1 MFTKPGEGSTPVDP
15 VVIHPE
21 TIGEVKGVVEVASPD
36 VFGSG
41 VGVTLPLYDPESFP
55 EADRVKIPAEST
67 FIDHD
72 DLTYKVAVDLVR
84 GRVPMMW
91 GPAGVGKTQLARH
104 LAFLMQVPFERIPLG
119 ETSEREDVTGHYE
132 LKGSTTEWIQSRL
145 ARSFGRPGVTCIDE
159 WNAAPPA
166 VLHVARPVLD
176 DSAQLALDAYDGR
189 ILLKHQHNF
198 IIATGNP
205 DWMPQYAGLLPLSE
219 ADADRLSHINVG
231 WPKPALEA
239 EIMLNH
245 VKSKDL
251 NRVPAWHLICGL
263 RAWTDLRTK
272 IDEGGLSV
280 TAGTRSLINFVE
292 LLQYHPV
299 REAYSKVYERMDSQS
314 YSRVVQTLDHHNWS
328 RFSTPLAVDL
338 PAGAKGV
345 SALMERLQDL
355 CDEPA
360 DAPPEECDECGEVLR
375 ACADVEDCGSECVSC
390 CGCGD

>member
-1 MFTKPGEGSTPVDP
+1 MFTKPGEGATPVDP

-198 IIATGNP
+198 IIATGTPAWKQTQTDSPTSTWVGRN
-205 DWMPQYAGLLPLSE
+205 PLS
-219 ADADRLSHINVG
+219 RLRSCSTTSS
-231 WPKPALEA
+231 PKTSAGCQHGTSSA
-239 EIMLNH
+239 G
-245 VKSKDL
+245 
-251 NRVPAWHLICGL
+251 CGL
-263 RAWTDLRTK
+263 GRTYARR
-272 IDEGGLSV
+272 S
-280 TAGTRSLINFVE
+280 TRV
-292 LLQYHPV
+292 
-299 REAYSKVYERMDSQS
+299 
-314 YSRVVQTLDHHNWS
+314 
-328 RFSTPLAVDL
+328 
-338 PAGAKGV
+338 GA
-345 SALMERLQDL
+345 
-355 CDEPA
+355 P
-360 DAPPEECDECGEVLR
+360 
-375 ACADVEDCGSECVSC
+375 
-390 CGCGD
+390 